1 LIQIEAKVKKQYTNK
16 AEFDLAMDVAQ
27 LIYIEDNH

>member
-1 LIQIEAKVKKQYTNK
+1 MKIETKVKKQYNNK
-16 AEFDLAMDVAQ
+16 GEFDLAMDVAQ